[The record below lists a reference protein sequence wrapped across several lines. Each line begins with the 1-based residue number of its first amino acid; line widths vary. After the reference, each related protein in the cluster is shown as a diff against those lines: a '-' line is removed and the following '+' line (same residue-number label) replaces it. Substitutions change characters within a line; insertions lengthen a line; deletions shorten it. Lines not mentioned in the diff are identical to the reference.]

1 MDSKQDSLIAQTQ
14 QITPSSQA
22 LVVGI
27 NADVLFGIIAFLLIT
42 IGSWIILMI
51 RDHRQK
57 TEAAL
62 NTKVG
67 IDEFTRAINLILDSN
82 KEQMRGRE
90 RFFEWDSRVRQH
102 SKFPGPSNER

>member
-42 IGSWIILMI
+42 IGSWIIL
-51 RDHRQK
+51 
-57 TEAAL
+57 
-62 NTKVG
+62 
-67 IDEFTRAINLILDSN
+67 
-82 KEQMRGRE
+82 
-90 RFFEWDSRVRQH
+90 
-102 SKFPGPSNER
+102 